1 MTRRKTRRGARS
13 ALGILYICL
22 VAISGIFG
30 HSAVAEIL
38 PSPTEALL
46 HVIKGTESYHT
57 PPQEAEI
64 PKDKYGDEVRF
75 GKKIFIQ
82 TYQYARRYTGNGL
95 SCSNCHLDE
104 GRRANA
110 APLWA
115 AFGMYPLMS
124 AREDRTVTFEERI
137 QQCFRFALN
146 GIAPARDAPEMRA
159 LVSYAHFLSRGVSVG
174 KNMPGRGF
182 PQVIRTGQDPNH
194 NRGIEVYQ
202 KKCARCHGIEGDG
215 ILHSNGGYEIPPL
228 WGSDS
233 FNAGSAMAT
242 LDVLA
247 GFIKANMPP
256 GEEWALTDQESL
268 DVAAYIRIRP
278 RPWDPRKG
286 FLRGIIE

>member
-1 MTRRKTRRGARS
+1 MTRRKTRREARS
-13 ALGILYICL
+13 AIWVLYICL

-30 HSAVAEIL
+30 RIVVAENL

-46 HVIKGTESYHT
+46 HIIKGSESYHT
-57 PPQEAEI
+57 PPQEVEI

-82 TYQYARRYTGNGL
+82 TSQYARRYSGNGL
-95 SCSNCHLDE
+95 SCSNCHLDG

-115 AFGMYPLMS
+115 AFGMYPLLS
-124 AREDRTVTFEERI
+124 ARDDRTLTFEERI

-146 GIAPARDAPEMRA
+146 GIAPTRDAPEMRA
-159 LVSYAHFLSRGVSVG
+159 LVSYAHFLARGVPVG

-202 KKCARCHGIEGDG
+202 KKCARCHGLEGDG
-215 ILHSNGGYEIPPL
+215 ILHSNGGYEVPPL

-233 FNAGSAMAT
+233 FNAGSSMAKI
-242 LDVLA
+242 DVLA

-256 GEEWALTDQESL
+256 GEEWVLTDQDTL
-268 DVAAYIRIRP
+268 DVAAYIHLKS
-278 RPWDPRKG
+278 RPWDPRQG
-286 FLRGIIE
+286 LLRGFVE